1 MRRTPGLRDIH
12 NTKAR
17 SLLALQAASLFAL
30 LFAFFCLAGGGLE
43 RWEDTN
49 EGGAEERGQFQL
61 PSFGQGRTAGVRSCI
76 AAQTVKSNT

>member
-30 LFAFFCLAGGGLE
+30 LFVFFVLLGKVWRDGRIPTREELRRGGSSNC
-43 RWEDTN
+43 RVSVK
-49 EGGAEERGQFQL
+49 GGPPVYVVA
-61 PSFGQGRTAGVRSCI
+61 
-76 AAQTVKSNT
+76 